1 VDAERQNG
9 GKNTTKARGELVK
22 QKTRAALSY
31 YIHPTFMMMVNTI
44 LTATISLQFSQVYL
58 HIRIYSQG
66 EQMNV
71 NLELEITQL
80 HAEICAG
87 LADPNR
93 ILILYELSQS
103 PRNVTELST
112 NLKMPQPLVSRHLKI
127 LRERGM
133 VIPKRHGT
141 VIQYTLADDRLIQAL
156 DLLRAVMRDG
166 LAKRAELVEALA

>member
-1 VDAERQNG
+1 
-9 GKNTTKARGELVK
+9 
-22 QKTRAALSY
+22 
-31 YIHPTFMMMVNTI
+31 
-44 LTATISLQFSQVYL
+44 
-58 HIRIYSQG
+58 
-66 EQMNV
+66 MNS

-93 ILILYELSQS
+93 IMILYALSHG
-103 PRNVTELST
+103 PRNVTELCNELS
-112 NLKMPQPLVSRHLKI
+112 MPQPLVSRHLKV

-133 VIPKRHGT
+133 VVFKRQGT
-141 VIQYTLADDRLIQAL
+141 VVQYFLADKRLIQAL